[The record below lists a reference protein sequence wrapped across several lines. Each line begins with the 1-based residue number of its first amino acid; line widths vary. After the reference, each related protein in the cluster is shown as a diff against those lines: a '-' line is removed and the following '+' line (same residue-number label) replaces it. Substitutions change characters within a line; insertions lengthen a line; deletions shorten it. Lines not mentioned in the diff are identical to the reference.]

1 MTSNISKA
9 GSYIITFLAGIG
21 IVSLFSNA
29 FDTSKEEQSYQ
40 ERIDLNYN
48 IYSLSIPEQVTF
60 ADEIIPLKD
69 FELKERL
76 DRELHVNTYFH
87 SQTIIFF
94 KRANR
99 WFPVIEPI
107 LKEQNIPDD
116 FKYLALIESGLD
128 NVISPAGATGF
139 WQFMKPTALEY
150 GLEINEEVDERYNVE
165 KATRAACKYLK
176 KSYEKF
182 GSWSLVAASYNAG
195 MSRIESQLNRQMAS
209 SYWDLLL
216 NTETER
222 YVFRIAAVKIIFE
235 NPENFGFNIRK
246 KDLYKSFNLYT
257 DTITGSVENFAA
269 YAKEKKINYKILKF
283 FNPWLRENYLKN
295 KSGNTYVIK
304 LPQEGEL
311 N

>member
-1 MTSNISKA
+1 M
-9 GSYIITFLAGIG
+9 
-21 IVSLFSNA
+21 
-29 FDTSKEEQSYQ
+29 
-40 ERIDLNYN
+40 
-48 IYSLSIPEQVTF
+48 
-60 ADEIIPLKD
+60 
-69 FELKERL
+69 
-76 DRELHVNTYFH
+76 
-87 SQTIIFF
+87 
-94 KRANR
+94 
-99 WFPVIEPI
+99 
-107 LKEQNIPDD
+107 KEQNIPDD
-116 FKYLALIESGLD
+116 FKYLALIDSGLD

>member
-195 MSRIESQLNRQMAS
+195 MSRIESQLNRQMGI
-209 SYWDLLL
+209 YCLTQRR
-216 NTETER
+216 N
-222 YVFRIAAVKIIFE
+222 
-235 NPENFGFNIRK
+235 
-246 KDLYKSFNLYT
+246 
-257 DTITGSVENFAA
+257 DTS
-269 YAKEKKINYKILKF
+269 L
-283 FNPWLRENYLKN
+283 
-295 KSGNTYVIK
+295 
-304 LPQEGEL
+304 EL
-311 N
+311 QL